1 MRSLVVALVAAL
13 LVLSLAGCSSGSD
26 SSGTTAPTTTDTS
39 ASTANAADAEAAYL
53 TDRSVNDNDVAPA
66 PFPSFTTTVTPV
78 AIQERLDSGRAMII
92 LFYDS
97 AQNVTTDER
106 AEVEAVAN
114 DYRGLVDLI
123 TYDVGASDEA
133 IAQGNVMYASELG
146 INSTPYIV
154 VVDQGGFITFRW
166 KGYLERETLGR
177 EVERVTK

>member
-13 LVLSLAGCSSGSD
+13 FVLSLAGCSGSSD
-26 SSGTTAPTTTDTS
+26 DSGTTAPATTNPP
-39 ASTANAADAEAAYL
+39 ASTANAADTEAPYL
-53 TDRSVNDNDVAPA
+53 ADRSVNDNDIAPA
-66 PFPSFTTTVTPV
+66 AFPSFTATVTPA
-78 AIQERLDSGRAMII
+78 AIQERLDSGRAMVIF
-92 LFYDS
+92 FYDS

-123 TYDVGASDEA
+123 TYDVGASDSA
-133 IAQGNVMYASELG
+133 IAQANVMYASELG

>member
-1 MRSLVVALVAAL
+1 MRSLVAALVAAL
-13 LVLSLAGCSSGSD
+13 VVLSLAGCSGGSD
-26 SSGTTAPTTTDTS
+26 TSETTAPATTNPP
-39 ASTANAADAEAAYL
+39 ATANPADAGAPYL
-53 TDRSVNDNDVAPA
+53 TDRSVNDDDIAPA
-66 PFPSFTTTVTPV
+66 AFPSFTATVTPA
-78 AIQERLDSGRAMII
+78 AIQERLDGGRAMLI

-114 DYRGLVDLI
+114 GYRGLVDLI
-123 TYDVGASDEA
+123 TYDVGASDAA
-133 IAQGNVMYASELG
+133 IAQANVMYASELG